1 MNKTKNNVLQS
12 PLFFYTQYP
21 ENNFKNHETC
31 EETGKCG
38 HIEQKIQSI
47 ESDQQMTELLE
58 LAEKDLKKTYYKYI
72 KEFTGKDTCNG

>member
-1 MNKTKNNVLQS
+1 MYSSLHCSFIHNIQK
-12 PLFFYTQYP
+12 QYP

-47 ESDQQMTELLE
+47 ESDQQMTEQLE
-58 LAEKDLKKTYYKYI
+58 LAEKDLKITI
-72 KEFTGKDTCNG
+72 INT